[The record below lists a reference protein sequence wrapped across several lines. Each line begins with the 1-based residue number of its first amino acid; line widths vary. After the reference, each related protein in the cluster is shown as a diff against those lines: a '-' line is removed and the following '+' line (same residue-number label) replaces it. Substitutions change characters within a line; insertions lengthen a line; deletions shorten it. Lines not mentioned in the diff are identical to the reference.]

1 MIRNIAG
8 ILILLLIQ
16 AIPLASEN
24 PVDLATTINAPANE
38 ATIASF
44 SIDNILAIADSNAVA
59 LKIIET
65 KTAAAYAEVE
75 IYRSEA
81 FPNISFGSG
90 VSAISQS
97 LKANAAQSTAAFQSI
112 DRINGY
118 NFNWAL
124 NLHQPLITFG
134 KVTSALK
141 LAKIR
146 DCSLKDSRRLDRD
159 LFYLRVI
166 REFSYAYLSQFDLTI
181 NEKTLERSKLLA
193 QRVRSEF
200 ESGRSIRSDL
210 LRIEATVQQNKAQ
223 LIAEQGRLQT
233 TWNRL
238 KQTINLQDTTA
249 AILVITGHSLL
260 TATPATVNTRPSSLQ
275 SSLKQNEAAL
285 YKQQARYLRS
295 SFFPSVNLTGSITN
309 QFMTIDTN
317 GLIGKFNEAMAQQ
330 GGTIT
335 PEQFSEF
342 NPKPGKYFDTDFFN
356 YSIGLQL
363 SWNIFDGKRSLSQYR
378 QAKLKA
384 EQALLELDELNE
396 EQKVALAEAHN
407 QIATINN
414 MARAVELQLEATSQ
428 AQKQTEQDFADG
440 MTDMNTLLESEN
452 ANRAAARQLEELTI
466 QRILALAQLRVTLGL
481 PVYGENK

>member
-1 MIRNIAG
+1 MMRNG
-8 ILILLLIQ
+8 ILVLIFLLTQ
-16 AIPLASEN
+16 AVSLASEN
-24 PVDLATTINAPANE
+24 PIDSATKTNDPVNE
-38 ATIASF
+38 VPFILF
-44 SIDNILAIADSNAVA
+44 SIDNILATANKNATA

-65 KTAAAYAEVE
+65 KTAASYAEVE

-90 VSAISQS
+90 VAAVSQS

-124 NLHQPLITFG
+124 SLHQPLITFG
-134 KVTSALK
+134 KVSSALK

-166 REFSYAYLSQFDLTI
+166 HEFSEAYLSQFDLTI
-181 NEKTLERSKLLA
+181 HEKTLARSELLA

-210 LRIEATVQQNKAQ
+210 LRIEAMVQQNKAQ
-223 LIAEQGRLQT
+223 LIAEQSRLQT

-238 KQTINLQDTTA
+238 KQTISLQDTTPA
-249 AILVITGHSLL
+249 HLVINDHSPLSVMPT
-260 TATPATVNTRPSSLQ
+260 TANKGPGSLQ

-295 SFFPSVNLTGSITN
+295 NFFPSINLTGSINN
-309 QFMTIDTN
+309 QFTTIDTN
-317 GLIGKFNEAMAQQ
+317 GLIEKLNKSLAQQ
-330 GGTIT
+330 GVAIT
-335 PEQFSEF
+335 PDQFSEL
-342 NPKPGKYFDTDFFN
+342 NPKPDKYFDADFFN
-356 YSIGLQL
+356 YLIGLQL

-384 EQALLELDELNE
+384 EQALR
-396 EQKVALAEAHN
+396 
-407 QIATINN
+407 T
-414 MARAVELQLEATSQ
+414 
-428 AQKQTEQDFADG
+428 
-440 MTDMNTLLESEN
+440 
-452 ANRAAARQLEELTI
+452 
-466 QRILALAQLRVTLGL
+466 
-481 PVYGENK
+481 